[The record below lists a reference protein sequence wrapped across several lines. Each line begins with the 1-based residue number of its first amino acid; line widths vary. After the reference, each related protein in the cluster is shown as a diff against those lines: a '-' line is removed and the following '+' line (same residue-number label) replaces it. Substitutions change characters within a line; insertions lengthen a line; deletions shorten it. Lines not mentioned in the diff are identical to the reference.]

1 MPSPAAQQ
9 EPTMEEILASIRRII
24 SEDAEPG
31 KAAGPATAAASHEGE
46 VLELTNVVHDDGT
59 IGNPS
64 QPEPPRRRPA
74 PRPEPEPMRAPEP
87 RVQRRSAPPPEP
99 PRHMRNQ
106 SDFDMVEKDDREGI
120 LSSQASSAVTNAFGM
135 LSRERDVSV
144 GSGVALEDI
153 VTQMMKPMLAAWLE
167 EHLPEIVERVV
178 QQEVERASRSGG
190 RRR

>member
-1 MPSPAAQQ
+1 MPSPSAQQ

-31 KAAGPATAAASHEGE
+31 KAPAAAAVSHEGE

-59 IGNPS
+59 IGGPS
-64 QPEPPRRRPA
+64 RRQQPA

-87 RVQRRSAPPPEP
+87 RVQRRSAPPPPEP

>member
-1 MPSPAAQQ
+1 MPSPSAQQ

-31 KAAGPATAAASHEGE
+31 KAPAAAVASHEGE

-59 IGNPS
+59 IGGPS
-64 QPEPPRRRPA
+64 RSRPQPA

-87 RVQRRSAPPPEP
+87 RVQRRAAPPPEP
-99 PRHMRNQ
+99 PRMRNQ

-120 LSSQASSAVTNAFGM
+120 LSTQASSAVTNAFGM

-144 GSGVALEDI
+144 GAGVALEDL
-153 VTQMMKPMLAAWLE
+153 VTQMLKPMLAAWLE

-178 QQEVERASRSGG
+178 QQEVERASRSSG